1 MKKLRFF
8 PSVSN
13 IEGYI
18 SKINKSIISFGTNFR
33 FHDFAIPIYKSCI
46 ANNKESLTGINRN
59 TIENVQLVQAN
70 KLFVCVSLFFTTKR
84 NGITKKHKESQ
95 R

>member
-8 PSVSN
+8 PSVIN

-18 SKINKSIISFGTNFR
+18 SKINKSIIYFDANFR
-33 FHDFAIPIYKSCI
+33 FFDFAVSIYKSCI
-46 ANNKESLTGINRN
+46 ANNKESLSKINRN
-59 TIENVQLVQAN
+59 TIDNVQLSQAN
-70 KLFVCVSLFFTTKR
+70 KLFVCVSLLYTPKR
-84 NGITKKHKESQ
+84 NGITKNRRESQ